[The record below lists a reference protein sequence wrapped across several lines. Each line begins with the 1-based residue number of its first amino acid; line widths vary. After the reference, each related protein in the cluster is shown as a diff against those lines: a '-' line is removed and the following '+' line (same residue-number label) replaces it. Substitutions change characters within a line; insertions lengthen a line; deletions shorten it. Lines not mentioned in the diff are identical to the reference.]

1 MGRGEGEKFWS
12 GKKDKGLGRKPE
24 INIFHRPTFTAPPTV
39 KIVFQ
44 NSIYY
49 IVLFLTALIFFILL
63 EH

>member
-39 KIVFQ
+39 VSTLFIILHPKIVCF
-44 NSIYY
+44 SK
-49 IVLFLTALIFFILL
+49 
-63 EH
+63 